1 MKWYE
6 VHPSLEEGEKACR
19 ESTPNK
25 ILHFSEECKVFM
37 MEDTNV
43 EYNVF
48 NPSTVVYC
56 PTTSDLCAN
65 DWKIIEDVPEMKLF
79 RATVGYCPHCGS
91 LQICNWDI
99 DDIVTNCGNCRK
111 PSRNKIRDNKN
122 IIEEYKSWLST
133 EISDI
138 GSSPALSGPLEEAVF
153 RACLLKIEKLERG
166 NQNE

>member
-6 VHPSLEEGEKACR
+6 VQPAVEAGKKAHR
-19 ESTPNK
+19 ESTPNM

-37 MEDTNV
+37 MENTDV

-56 PTTSDLCAN
+56 PTTIDLLAN
-65 DWKIIEDVPEMKLF
+65 DWIIIEDVPEMKLF

-91 LQICNWDI
+91 LQLVNWDM
-99 DDIVTNCGNCRK
+99 DGVVTNCGNCRK

-133 EISDI
+133 EISDAKE
-138 GSSPALSGPLEEAVF
+138 SPALSSPLEEKVLS
-153 RACLLKIEKLERG
+153 ACLLKIEKLERG